1 MLEPF
6 NLIVLYLGASSVYE
20 SEAQRIIINVQ
31 QIAVGKDLFAR
42 QGWLSKSVQL
52 TFENSKLI

>member
-1 MLEPF
+1 MKPLG
-6 NLIVLYLGASSVYE
+6 LIVLILETSSVYE